1 MNEGIKQGRM
11 KAPKDKEIDG
21 RKSTAD
27 E

>member
-11 KAPKDKEIDG
+11 KAPKDKEMDG
-21 RKSTAD
+21 RNSTAD